1 MEDAAQSDS
10 SNVNPIA
17 LIFLA
22 AMILVMAT
30 GRRQGAVKALL
41 ATAAF
46 LPLGQQVVVAGLH
59 FQFFRI
65 LILFGFMRV
74 FSQGEF
80 KDFNLNGVDRLLI
93 AWGVTATICGAL
105 RDPGA
110 IFGNHCL
117 GFAFNAFGTYFLI
130 RALTRGATEVLDHIR
145 FLVVAAT
152 VIAMAMV
159 WEFVTHHDLFAV
171 FGGVPDV
178 VELREGRF
186 RCQGPFEHPILAGTF
201 MATLF
206 PVLTGLLFLKNQR
219 DKRLAIVGIV
229 ACVFSSYA
237 AASSGALLTCL
248 TAIIGLV
255 FLWPLR
261 LHMRWFRRGSVV
273 AVLASG
279 FVMKAPF
286 WYIIARISD
295 HLGGTGWHRA
305 YLIDQAVG
313 HFGEW
318 FLIGTGVTAHWAPS
332 GQVLAADPLNMDIT
346 NNYIAV
352 GIQGGLLGLGF
363 FLAMIVACFKIVGRK
378 IRSQDSP
385 FPPRFIWAIG
395 VSLACHC
402 TAMISISYFDQIQ
415 VFWFW
420 LLAVFATLS
429 SLHRRKI
436 VQRVPADTETVSPVV
451 LPERSAEGLRFRY
464 L

>member
-1 MEDAAQSDS
+1 MEDSAQPDS
-10 SNVNPIA
+10 SNVNPVA
-17 LIFLA
+17 LLFLA
-22 AMILVMAT
+22 AMILVMVV
-30 GRRQGAVKALL
+30 GRRHAAVKALL

-65 LILFGFMRV
+65 LILFGLLRIFSRGEIRGFELNRV
-74 FSQGEF
+74 DKLF
-80 KDFNLNGVDRLLI
+80 I

-110 IFGNHCL
+110 IFGNHCF
-117 GFAFNAFGTYFLI
+117 GFAFNAFGTYFVI
-130 RALTRGATEVLDHIR
+130 RSLTRSAAEVLDHIR
-145 FLVVAAT
+145 FLVVAAII
-152 VIAMAMV
+152 IAMEMV

-178 VELREGRF
+178 VDLREGRF

-206 PVLTGLLFLKNQR
+206 PVLAGLLFLKNQR
-219 DKRLAIVGIV
+219 DKILASLGIG
-229 ACVFSSYA
+229 ACLFSSYA

-248 TAIIGLV
+248 TAIIGLA
-255 FLWPLR
+255 LWPIR
-261 LHMRWFRRGSVV
+261 SHMQLIRRGSVV

-295 HLGGTGWHRA
+295 HLGGTGWHRS

-318 FLIGTGVTAHWAPS
+318 FLIGTSVTAHWAPS
-332 GQVLAADPLNMDIT
+332 GQVLAADPNNMDIT

-352 GIQGGLLGLGF
+352 GVQGGLLGVVL
-363 FLAMIVACFKIVGRK
+363 FLAIIVACFKIVGRK

-385 FPPRFIWAIG
+385 FPTRFIWAIG

-436 VQRVPADTETVSPVV
+436 GQRIPAHTETVSPVV